1 MIISRT
7 PFRISFLGGGTDYPV
22 WYEKHGG
29 MVLST
34 TIDKYCYIIC
44 RRRPPFFEHKVR
56 VVWSK
61 IELAETT
68 GKIEHPTARETLAF
82 LGLHENIEVH
92 HVADLPAQSG
102 LGASSSFTV
111 GLLNALYA
119 LRGEKVAKERL
130 AKEAIY
136 IERDKVGD
144 NVGSQDQTAVAFG
157 GFNKIVFMPDGRTE
171 VGRLDLHPGTVARFQ
186 DYLLLFF
193 TGLSRSASA
202 IAGAQIKNTP
212 RKEKELHAMQKMVSD
227 GIALLETEDFR
238 GFGNLLHE
246 SWQLKRGLS
255 DLITNPHIDEIY
267 EAARS
272 AGALGGKLL
281 GAGGGG
287 FILIY
292 ADPSAHKKIKE
303 RLGKL
308 LYVPIRFEEKGSQI
322 IHQSDEGLEG

>member
-1 MIISRT
+1 
-7 PFRISFLGGGTDYPV
+7 
-22 WYEKHGG
+22 
-29 MVLST
+29 
-34 TIDKYCYIIC
+34 
-44 RRRPPFFEHKVR
+44 
-56 VVWSK
+56 
-61 IELAETT
+61 
-68 GKIEHPTARETLAF
+68 
-82 LGLHENIEVH
+82 
-92 HVADLPAQSG
+92 
-102 LGASSSFTV
+102 
-111 GLLNALYA
+111 
-119 LRGEKVAKERL
+119 
-130 AKEAIY
+130 
-136 IERDKVGD
+136 
-144 NVGSQDQTAVAFG
+144 
-157 GFNKIVFMPDGRTE
+157 
-171 VGRLDLHPGTVARFQ
+171 
-186 DYLLLFF
+186 
-193 TGLSRSASA
+193 
-202 IAGAQIKNTP
+202 
-212 RKEKELHAMQKMVSD
+212 MQKMVSD